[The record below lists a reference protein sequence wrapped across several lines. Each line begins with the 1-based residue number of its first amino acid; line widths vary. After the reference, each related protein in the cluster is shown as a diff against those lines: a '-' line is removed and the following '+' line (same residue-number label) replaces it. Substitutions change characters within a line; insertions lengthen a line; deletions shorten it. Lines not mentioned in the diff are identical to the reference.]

1 MWDFSLELEFILR
14 ILLAAACGSAIGLER
29 GFRKKEAG
37 QRTHCVI
44 AVGACVYTLLSV
56 YAYPDFTGNMDITYI
71 ACQIVCGVGFLGVG
85 IIYKS
90 DTFGISGLST
100 ATGLWATAAIGMAC
114 GAGMY
119 ELSILVSLLIVAF
132 HIFLNVTHMESFGY
146 TVQTVRVE
154 VESLDIVYQL
164 LRQKRRKYRANLLS
178 CEYTKNEDKGT
189 VTVAFKIRML
199 GSIPLKDIMA
209 FTRDHKEIKSISV

>member
-1 MWDFSLELEFILR
+1 MWDFPLELEYILR
-14 ILLAAACGSAIGLER
+14 ILLAVACGTAIGIER
-29 GFRKKEAG
+29 GIRKKEAG
-37 QRTHCVI
+37 QRTHTLI
-44 AVGACVYTLLSV
+44 ALGACVYTLLSV
-56 YAYPDFTGNMDITYI
+56 YAFRDFAGHLDVTYI

-119 ELSILVSLLIVAF
+119 GLATFVSMLIVAF

-146 TVQTVRVE
+146 TIQTVHLE
-154 VESLDIVYQL
+154 VESVDVVYQL
-164 LRQKRRKYRANLLS
+164 LRQKKRKYRANLLS
-178 CEYTKNEDKGT
+178 CGYARNEDRGT
-189 VTVAFKIRML
+189 VTVTFKIRML
-199 GSIPLKDIMA
+199 GSIPLKDVMA
-209 FTRDHKEIKSISV
+209 ATRDHKEIRNISI